1 MAGYRGEDAVKRIR
15 QLAAMGVEVA
25 SLEHAHAHAGEA
37 DGAEDV
43 FAPGC
48 TIRTL
53 PDRLQVDAAGVAAA
67 LNPFNLPPG
76 LTRIAAA
83 IPDSPL
89 ELTLLVSKYFG
100 PAARTLTV
108 SFMEETPAD
117 LRDRIIQHMNAWNNC
132 CGVNFRFT
140 AGIGQVRISRAG
152 SGYWSFLGT
161 DILLIPQNKP
171 TMNLQNFSML
181 TRESEYKRVVRHE
194 TGHTLGFPHEH
205 MRRELVARIDPAKAY
220 VFFKANQGWSEA
232 DVNQQVL
239 TPLDQA
245 SIFGTAADQ
254 NSIMCYQLPASIMKD
269 GKPILG
275 GLDINATDCNFA
287 GVIYR
292 KQPGQAAAAPQAPQ
306 EAPRAGRAAAAG
318 LEAPVGGHE
327 DFAQDWSAKEDVDAA
342 AVIEEF
348 RGRGGTAG

>member
-1 MAGYRGEDAVKRIR
+1 
-15 QLAAMGVEVA
+15 MGVTA
-25 SLEHAHAHAGEA
+25 AGHEHAHAHADEA
-37 DGAEDV
+37 DGTEDV

-67 LNPFNLPPG
+67 LNPVNLPPG
-76 LTRIAAA
+76 LTRIAAT

-89 ELTLLVSKYFG
+89 ELTLFVSKYFG

-108 SFMEETPAD
+108 SFMEATPAN

-140 AGIGQVRISRAG
+140 TGIGQVRISRAG
-152 SGYWSFLGT
+152 SGYWSYLGT

-181 TRESEYKRVVRHE
+181 TPESEYKRVVRHE

-205 MRRELVARIDPAKAY
+205 MRKELVARIDPAKAY
-220 VFFKANQGWSEA
+220 VFFKATQGWSKA
-232 DVNQQVL
+232 DVDQQVL
-239 TPLDQA
+239 TPLNQA

-254 NSIMCYQLPASIMKD
+254 SSIMCYQLPASIMKD

-275 GLDINATDCNFA
+275 GLDINATDCTFSRA
-287 GVIYR
+287 IYP
-292 KQPGQAAAAPQAPQ
+292 KQPGPAPKAPK
-306 EAPRAGRAAAAG
+306 EAPRAAAAAAAS
-318 LEAPVGGHE
+318 LEAPGGGHE
-327 DFAQDWSAKEDVDAA
+327 ESARDWSAREDVDAA

-348 RGRGGTAG
+348 R